1 MNRKKG
7 FTVVELVIVIA
18 VIGILSAILIPT
30 FAGLINKANA
40 QQKQL
45 DIRNAYVAYAS
56 DEDTDG
62 ENLYAENEV
71 YIIDVATVVAGETEV
86 YTYNNGTWTLDEA
99 PEGYNYVS
107 VKLDGSTP
115 VAFNGYYI
123 FYAVAIV
130 AAP

>member
-40 QQKQL
+40 QQTQL
-45 DIRNAYVAYAS
+45 DIRNAYVAYAT
-56 DEDTDG
+56 DEDTDA
-62 ENLYAENEV
+62 ENLYAEDEV
-71 YIIDVATVVAGETEV
+71 YIINVAAVVAGETQV
-86 YTYNNGTWTLDEA
+86 YTYNNGNWVLDVA
-99 PEGYNYVS
+99 PDGHTYVS
-107 VKLDGSTP
+107 VKLDGLTP

-123 FYAVAIV
+123 FYAA
-130 AAP
+130 